1 MGALARLCVLCGL
14 IGLLHIGRYLAEL
27 LYYKH
32 CASTI
37 YALLFT
43 SGSSTCVGLR
53 SVSTNLTTNMAVFAG
68 IILNTMLTSLAAAP
82 ASDFSF
88 QILRDMLGRQP
99 PVPQATQAPTYDAAP
114 HM

>member
-14 IGLLHIGRYLAEL
+14 IGLLHIGRYLAEW
-27 LYYKH
+27 LYYQH

-43 SGSSTCVGLR
+43 SGSSTCMGLR
-53 SVSTNLTTNMAVFAG
+53 SVSTNLTANMAIFAG
-68 IILNTMLTSLAAAP
+68 VILNQMLSSLSNAP

-88 QILRDMLGRQP
+88 QILRDLLGRQP
-99 PVPQATQAPTYDAAP
+99 PAPQAPTYDAAP

>member
-1 MGALARLCVLCGL
+1 
-14 IGLLHIGRYLAEL
+14 
-27 LYYKH
+27 
-32 CASTI
+32 
-37 YALLFT
+37 
-43 SGSSTCVGLR
+43 
-53 SVSTNLTTNMAVFAG
+53 VFAG

>member
-1 MGALARLCVLCGL
+1 M
-14 IGLLHIGRYLAEL
+14 
-27 LYYKH
+27 LYYQH

-43 SGSSTCVGLR
+43 SGSSTCMGLR
-53 SVSTNLTTNMAVFAG
+53 SVSTNLTTNMAIFAG
-68 IILNTMLTSLAAAP
+68 VILNQMLSSLANAP

-88 QILRDMLGRQP
+88 QILRDLLGRQP
-99 PVPQATQAPTYDAAP
+99 PAPQAPTYDAAP